1 MKLNV
6 VRYPKLSFLFITA
19 DEAPMV
25 VDASEEGMEMLVLRF
40 PQKIVPVVG

>member
-1 MKLNV
+1 MKLKV

-25 VDASEEGMEMLVLRF
+25 VDASEEGMEMLVLQF
-40 PQKIVPVVG
+40 PEKIVPVVR